1 MVDAQRRVTCHVICM
16 TGRPVIWLALG
27 LQYIQTLEC
36 DCEAT
41 MSAYDASARLFKA
54 LMHPTRLEILDLLRD
69 GEACV
74 CHLEAA
80 LDLRQAYIS
89 QQLSVL
95 REAGLVQDR
104 RDGWN
109 SYYRVTQP
117 QVFALLDVA
126 QTMSGVNPATARQ
139 QLSAKLS
146 QCDCP
151 RCAPEPV
158 AA

>member
-1 MVDAQRRVTCHVICM
+1 
-16 TGRPVIWLALG
+16 
-27 LQYIQTLEC
+27 
-36 DCEAT
+36 
-41 MSAYDASARLFKA
+41 MSVYDASARLFKV

-80 LDLRQAYIS
+80 LELRQAYIS

-126 QTMSGVNPATARQ
+126 QTMSGVNPAKARQ

-146 QCDCP
+146 RCDCP

>member
-1 MVDAQRRVTCHVICM
+1 
-16 TGRPVIWLALG
+16 
-27 LQYIQTLEC
+27 
-36 DCEAT
+36 
-41 MSAYDASARLFKA
+41 MSAYEDSARLFRA
-54 LMHPTRLEILDLLRD
+54 LMHPTRLALLDLLRD

-80 LDLRQAYIS
+80 LGLRQAYIS

-109 SYYRVTQP
+109 NYYRVTQP
-117 QVFALLDVA
+117 QVFALLDLA
-126 QTMSGVNPATARQ
+126 QTMLGVNPAQVQRKLGAG
-139 QLSAKLS
+139 LSGCS
-146 QCDCP
+146 CP
-151 RCAPEPV
+151 HCGSVPV